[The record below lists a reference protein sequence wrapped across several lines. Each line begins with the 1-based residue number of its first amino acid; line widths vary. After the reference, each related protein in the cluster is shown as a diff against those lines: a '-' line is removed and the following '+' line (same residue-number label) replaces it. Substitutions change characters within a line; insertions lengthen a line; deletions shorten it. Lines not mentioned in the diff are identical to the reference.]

1 MSYNDNYSLIAYGQM
16 IEDLGRFQPWLDA
29 LRRHIHEDS
38 VVLDIGC
45 GPGAMSFLACRFG
58 ARKVYAIEPDGS
70 IEVAKRCAAGIPG
83 ADRIEWIR
91 GMSTQIDL
99 PEQADIVV
107 GDLHGNL
114 PFYTS
119 NIASLADARKRHL
132 KPAGILL
139 PRRDQLY
146 AVPASAP
153 WEIDAIEAPWRRNAL
168 DLDLTPALSMLV
180 NQFWRARGKET
191 DAERLLAEPA
201 HWGTVDY
208 HAAEETRGLDST
220 LDWTLDCGGRVDGL
234 YVWFDGEVDTGLG
247 FSNSPLLPELQY
259 GRAFFP
265 LEHPVD
271 VHAGDRMQTRLS
283 VRRMLDNWVFRWDT
297 RITDAA
303 SVTKASFKQSTF
315 RMQPEDLAL
324 LRKSDASH
332 APVLAE
338 DGQIRLMVLSMMD
351 GQHSLSDI
359 ANVLLARHPKQFR
372 NFEMALAEAA
382 SCSRRFG

>member
-1 MSYNDNYSLIAYGQM
+1 
-16 IEDLGRFQPWLDA
+16 
-29 LRRHIHEDS
+29 
-38 VVLDIGC
+38 
-45 GPGAMSFLACRFG
+45 
-58 ARKVYAIEPDGS
+58 
-70 IEVAKRCAAGIPG
+70 
-83 ADRIEWIR
+83 
-91 GMSTQIDL
+91 
-99 PEQADIVV
+99 
-107 GDLHGNL
+107 
-114 PFYTS
+114 
-119 NIASLADARKRHL
+119 
-132 KPAGILL
+132 
-139 PRRDQLY
+139 

-153 WEIDAIEAPWRRNAL
+153 WEIDAIETPWRRNAL
-168 DLDLTPALSMLV
+168 DLDLTPALPALV

>member
-29 LRRHIHEDS
+29 LRRHIREDS

-70 IEVAKRCAAGIPG
+70 IEMARRCAAGIPG
-83 ADRIEWIR
+83 AERIEWIR

-132 KPAGILL
+132 KPGGVLL
-139 PRRDQLY
+139 PSRDQLY

-153 WEIDAIEAPWRRNAL
+153 WEIDAIETPWRRNAL
-168 DLDLTPALSMLV
+168 DLDLTPALPALV
-180 NQFWRARGKET
+180 NQFWRARSQET
-191 DAERLLAEPA
+191 DAEHLLAEPA

-208 HAAEETRGLDST
+208 RAAEETRGLDAT
-220 LDWTLDCGGRVDGL
+220 LDWTLNRDGRVDGL
-234 YVWFDGEVDTGLG
+234 YVWFDGEVDAGLG

-265 LEHPVD
+265 LERPVNAQ
-271 VHAGDRMQTRLS
+271 AGDRMQTRLS

-297 RITDAA
+297 RITDAE
-303 SVTKASFKQSTF
+303 SVSKASFKQSTF

-324 LRKSDASH
+324 LRKSDATH
-332 APVLAE
+332 TPVLDD
-338 DGQIRLMVLSMMD
+338 DGRIRLTILTLMD
-351 GQHSLSDI
+351 GQHTLADI
-359 ANVLLARHPKQFR
+359 ANTVLARYPKQFR
-372 NFEMALAEAA
+372 SFEMALAEAA